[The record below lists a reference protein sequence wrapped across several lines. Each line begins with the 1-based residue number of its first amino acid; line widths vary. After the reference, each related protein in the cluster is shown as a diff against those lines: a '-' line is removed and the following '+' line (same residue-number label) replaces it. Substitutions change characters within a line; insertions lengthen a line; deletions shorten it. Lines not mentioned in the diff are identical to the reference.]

1 MSKPKLQQPSN
12 GDREAWLI
20 EAGDYL
26 MADILKPLVKPY
38 KLKTP
43 PVKYSVSYAPN
54 TRTGSATLGVCSSR
68 SASTGGH
75 NEIFISPEL
84 DGSRSQDVMGV
95 LLHELIH
102 AYLDN
107 EDGHKGR
114 FAKIATAVGFERPL
128 TTFKPSEA
136 LKETLQSYIDLLGPI
151 PHDKM
156 DYASIKPKQ
165 KSRHLLVKCSHD
177 DCEFQFRTS
186 RKQIDLMQHDTCLIC
201 GDNSLIEVASDDE

>member
-1 MSKPKLQQPSN
+1 MSKPKTIN
-12 GDREAWLI
+12 TNDREAWLI

-26 MADILKPLVKPY
+26 MSDILKPLCDGY
-38 KLKTP
+38 KLKRP

-54 TRTGSATLGVCSSR
+54 TRTGSSTLGVCSSR

-84 DGSRSQDVMGV
+84 DGSRSDTVMGV

-107 EDGHKGR
+107 EDGHTGR
-114 FAKIATAVGFERPL
+114 FAKIATTIGFDRPL
-128 TTFKPSEA
+128 TMFKPNEELSEI
-136 LKETLQSYIDLLGPI
+136 LQSYITLLGPI

-165 KSRHLLVKCSHD
+165 KSRYILVKCNHD
-177 DCEFQFRTS
+177 ECEFKFRTS
-186 RKQIDLMQHDTCLIC
+186 RKQIDLMQYDNCLIC
-201 GDNSLIEVASDDE
+201 GRSSLIVADDEK